1 MEKTAQFKFTKEEKK
16 NNEISSRFSPTVKNQ
31 NYWHEVNLD
40 VVIKIIF

>member
-1 MEKTAQFKFTKEEKK
+1 MEKTAQFKFTKEENKIMK
-16 NNEISSRFSPTVKNQ
+16 SSRFSPTVKNQ